1 MSVQASPTA
10 LPLQAAMSSAE
21 GVPRV
26 PPSLDAD
33 VAVLV
38 SALEMELL
46 SVPHPH
52 TAAAARKPNTD
63 RIIMFLL

>member
-1 MSVQASPTA
+1 V
-10 LPLQAAMSSAE
+10 LQRQ
-21 GVPRV
+21 GPQGW

-46 SVPHPH
+46 SVPQPH